1 MAEATLD
8 DHHSAPTAT
17 NDLNSSAES
26 LSKQTPKSRQR
37 DKASSAAAAKRR
49 CVSTACIA
57 CRRRKSK
64 CDGNLPSCAAC
75 SSVYGTECIYDP
87 NSDHRRKGVYKK
99 DIDNLK
105 TRNST
110 LQTLIQAILN
120 FPEQEVPSLIQQ
132 IRTCESLDDVAE
144 SILSKNNALVDDEE
158 ECGSPA
164 NENDVFSGIPQSEME
179 LSGKMGELRLEN
191 GSVSFIGGTSNLL
204 FLGSSSEGEDTA
216 TSTEEV
222 KRYPRQEDAIV
233 SWTTVTTDSKVVIHL
248 INMYFTW
255 HYPYFATLSKSL
267 FYRDFLSGKPFQDSR
282 QKPEYCTS
290 LLVNAM
296 LALGCHFTSLPAS
309 RMEPSNSATAGDHF
323 FKEAKQLILKNDEH
337 EHPRLPTVQAL
348 ALMSVREAGCGR
360 EAKGWVY
367 SGMSFRMAYD
377 LGLNVDSAASPRD
390 DQETDA
396 RRMTIWGCFLF
407 DKCWSNYLG
416 RQPQLPLSSIA
427 VPKFDVF
434 PMEDADGWSPYVD
447 AGLGQVHSQ
456 PSRTRAIA
464 LQISLLCEISS
475 DLLLYFYNPA
485 HLEKPKGRQAELKK
499 LSDLHTRL
507 EAWRKNLPKEMEPK
521 EGQLPNVLVM
531 HMFFQLLFIHLF
543 RPFLKYKQA
552 HSPLPAHVSPR
563 KFCTHAAATISKLLR
578 LYKRT
583 YGLRQICNIAV
594 YIAHSACTIHLLNLP
609 EKNAIRDIVHG
620 VKHLEEIA
628 ESWLCARRTLS
639 ILETVAR
646 RWKVTLPEEATKILL
661 RTKAKYGLHKY
672 DHGSPRSNASLIA
685 AEEQNPVVPSA
696 NDHNSAFSV
705 TKGYLGNHA
714 THASESAAPERAC
727 SGEAMSLFP
736 GSAADLGEMS
746 RPKSL
751 GWPQTQQ
758 EPWSQ
763 VSSSR
768 GVTAQAETSPSIL
781 FGGIESLIE
790 ESQDWWLKDQAT
802 FFDNWYGPDQE
813 VAFLAPETFNDY
825 TGSGMSASP
834 YEVNEGDTI
843 M

>member
-1 MAEATLD
+1 M
-8 DHHSAPTAT
+8 
-17 NDLNSSAES
+17 
-26 LSKQTPKSRQR
+26 
-37 DKASSAAAAKRR
+37 
-49 CVSTACIA
+49 
-57 CRRRKSK
+57 
-64 CDGNLPSCAAC
+64 
-75 SSVYGTECIYDP
+75 YGTECIYDP

-120 FPEQEVPSLIQQ
+120 FPEHEVPGLIRQ

-144 SILSKNNALVDDEE
+144 SILSKNNTLGKDEE
-158 ECGSPA
+158 DCDSPF
-164 NENDVFSGIPQSEME
+164 NENDVLSGIPKCEME

-204 FLGSSSEGEDTA
+204 FLGSGSDREDIA
-216 TSTEEV
+216 ISAEDVE
-222 KRYPRQEDAIV
+222 RYPKQEDAIV
-233 SWTTVTTDSKVVIHL
+233 SWTNVTKDSKLVIHL

-255 HYPYFATLSKSL
+255 HYTYFATLSKSL
-267 FYRDFLSGKPFQDSR
+267 FYHDFLLGKPIQDSR
-282 QKPEYCTS
+282 QKTEYCTS

-296 LALGCHFTSLPAS
+296 LALGCHFTSVPAS
-309 RMEPSNSATAGDHF
+309 RTDPLNSATAGDHF
-323 FKEAKQLILKNDEH
+323 FKEAKRLILENDEH
-337 EHPRLPTVQAL
+337 ENPRLPTVQAL

-377 LGLNVDSAASPRD
+377 LGLNVDSAASTRD

-416 RQPQLPLSSIA
+416 RQPQLALSSIA

-434 PMEDADGWSPYVD
+434 PMEDANLWSPYMD
-447 AGLGQVHSQ
+447 TGLGQAHSQ

-464 LQISLLCEISS
+464 LQISALCEISS
-475 DLLLYFYNPA
+475 DLLLYFYNPT
-485 HLEKPKGRQAELKK
+485 HLEKPMGRQTELKK

-507 EAWRKNLPKEMEPK
+507 EAWRKALPKEMEPK

-543 RPFLKYKQA
+543 RPFLKYKQSN
-552 HSPLPAHVSPR
+552 SPLPAHVSPR

-594 YIAHSACTIHLLNLP
+594 YITHSACTIHLLNLP
-609 EKNAIRDIVHG
+609 EKNAVRDIVHG

-628 ESWLCARRTLS
+628 ESWLCARRTLG
-639 ILETVAR
+639 ILETVAG

-661 RTKAKYGLHKY
+661 QTKARFGLHKH
-672 DHGSPRSNASLIA
+672 DVESPQSDTTLVT
-685 AEEQNPVVPSA
+685 AEEQNPMVPTTNTHVPTFAVS
-696 NDHNSAFSV
+696 N
-705 TKGYLGNHA
+705 GYYGNG
-714 THASESAAPERAC
+714 AAPAFDVATSTARAPH
-727 SGEAMSLFP
+727 GGAMSLAP
-736 GSAADLGEMS
+736 RSAAELGPTSRQQRVALPQAQQDL
-746 RPKSL
+746 
-751 GWPQTQQ
+751 WDQ
-758 EPWSQ
+758 E
-763 VSSSR
+763 SSSR
-768 GVTAQAETSPSIL
+768 GIIAQPETSPSML
-781 FGGIESLIE
+781 FGGIESLVE
-790 ESQDWWLKDQAT
+790 ESQDWWLKDQAA
-802 FFDNWYGPDQE
+802 FFDNWYGPEQE
-813 VAFLAPETFNDY
+813 AAFIGEEYFGGY
-825 TGSGMSASP
+825 GSPGMKENA
-834 YEVNEGDTI
+834 YGL
-843 M
+843 